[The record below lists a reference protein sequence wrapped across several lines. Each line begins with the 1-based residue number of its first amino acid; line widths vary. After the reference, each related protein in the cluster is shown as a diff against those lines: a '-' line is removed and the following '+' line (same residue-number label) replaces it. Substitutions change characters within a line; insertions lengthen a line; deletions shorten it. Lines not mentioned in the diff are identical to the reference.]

1 MTNALCTK
9 RWTPLKNDWHRKYCY
24 GKASTSIQYD
34 VIVIGGGHGGCEAA
48 AAASRTGA
56 RTLLV
61 THSKEKV
68 GEMSCNPSFGG
79 IGKGHLMREI
89 DALDGVCPRICD
101 QTGFH
106 FHVLNRR
113 HGPAVL
119 GLRAL
124 IDRKLYKSAMQE
136 EIFRNTPNLDVLE
149 AAVEDLFLDDD
160 SSQIAGDELPSH
172 RVKGCVLGD
181 GRLIIAPTVVITT
194 GTFLNGLL
202 VWGGQQKP
210 GGRIG
215 EASSSGL
222 AKTFRRIGF
231 RTGRL
236 STGTPPRLLAS
247 TIDFSR
253 FTIQPSDDEPIP
265 FSFLNKTVGIPREK
279 HRDTYVGYT
288 DDRLTK
294 IVCENVDENHSLV
307 SALNEGIKGPRY
319 CPSLEAKCLRFGH
332 LKHRVFLEPE
342 GLDSELIYPQGCA
355 LGFSI
360 DMQQK
365 IMRCIDGLERVEVVQ
380 PGYSVRYDFVH
391 PQQLWPS
398 LETKKV
404 NGLFLAGQING
415 TTGYEEAA
423 AQGLIAGVNAS
434 IRARHRSG
442 AVAEFSPLI
451 LDRTKAYIGVMID
464 DLISLGV
471 TEPYR
476 MYTSRAENRLFMRP
490 DNADLRLTEKGRAA
504 GLVGD
509 ERWVLFE
516 RMQRRL
522 DVLRERLLSL
532 TCSLDTWNARI
543 PGLNSAGRG
552 SRVRSAQSLLAKH
565 PELHF
570 DRLAMGWPE
579 LFSDFADDRNLEERL
594 RNEHR
599 YANLELH
606 ARTQVESL
614 RKEMDMALPDDLD
627 YLNMDF
633 LRPELRESLH
643 ERRPNSLAAAAK
655 VPGINDTAMYFLLQ
669 YVKSPKDKC

>member
-1 MTNALCTK
+1 
-9 RWTPLKNDWHRKYCY
+9 
-24 GKASTSIQYD
+24 
-34 VIVIGGGHGGCEAA
+34 
-48 AAASRTGA
+48 
-56 RTLLV
+56 
-61 THSKEKV
+61 
-68 GEMSCNPSFGG
+68 
-79 IGKGHLMREI
+79 
-89 DALDGVCPRICD
+89 
-101 QTGFH
+101 
-106 FHVLNRR
+106 
-113 HGPAVL
+113 
-119 GLRAL
+119 
-124 IDRKLYKSAMQE
+124 
-136 EIFRNTPNLDVLE
+136 
-149 AAVEDLFLDDD
+149 
-160 SSQIAGDELPSH
+160 
-172 RVKGCVLGD
+172 
-181 GRLIIAPTVVITT
+181 
-194 GTFLNGLL
+194 
-202 VWGGQQKP
+202 
-210 GGRIG
+210 
-215 EASSSGL
+215 
-222 AKTFRRIGF
+222 
-231 RTGRL
+231 
-236 STGTPPRLLAS
+236 
-247 TIDFSR
+247 
-253 FTIQPSDDEPIP
+253 
-265 FSFLNKTVGIPREK
+265 
-279 HRDTYVGYT
+279 
-288 DDRLTK
+288 
-294 IVCENVDENHSLV
+294 
-307 SALNEGIKGPRY
+307 
-319 CPSLEAKCLRFGH
+319 
-332 LKHRVFLEPE
+332 
-342 GLDSELIYPQGCA
+342 
-355 LGFSI
+355 
-360 DMQQK
+360 MQQK

-404 NGLFLAGQING
+404 NGLFLAGQI
-415 TTGYEEAA
+415 
-423 AQGLIAGVNAS
+423 Q
-434 IRARHRSG
+434 RHH
-442 AVAEFSPLI
+442 
-451 LDRTKAYIGVMID
+451 RTKAYIGVMID

-579 LFSDFADDRNLEERL
+579 LFSDFADDRNLEER
-594 RNEHR
+594 HR

-643 ERRPNSLAAAAK
+643 ERRPNRFPESMTR
-655 VPGINDTAMYFLLQ
+655 PCT
-669 YVKSPKDKC
+669 SCSST